1 MELQMTE
8 DLEIEREH
16 HFFIND
22 LWKFRKGKIYPP
34 SIKKHLYTK
43 NNYFERIEKK
53 HVTIK

>member
-1 MELQMTE
+1 MTE